1 MLTSTNE
8 TGENKMTHAYYANG
22 KRVELQEYLEVM
34 LAAGGK
40 YKQDVV
46 LIDGGTVHVLV
57 AHTCT
62 R

>member
-1 MLTSTNE
+1 
-8 TGENKMTHAYYANG
+8 MTYYANG

-57 AHTCT
+57 AEVPAPL
-62 R
+62 RAA